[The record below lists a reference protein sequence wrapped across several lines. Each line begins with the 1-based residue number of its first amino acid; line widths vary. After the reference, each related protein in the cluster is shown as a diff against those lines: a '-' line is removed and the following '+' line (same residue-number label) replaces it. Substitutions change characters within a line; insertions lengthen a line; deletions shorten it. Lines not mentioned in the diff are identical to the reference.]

1 MKSLND
7 TKNNADVGNTEDLE
21 NLLNDFDRTLNP
33 NVDQNNMRSNDVRS
47 EDKKHKNP
55 NWRKENE
62 NLSCYALSKYSNEPE
77 DDFDYFDL
85 AESLSQ
91 VQKNI
96 RGFKRSKNLNIDLS
110 KLKLNYLYKNWKE
123 VCEDLGVSYTRT
135 GGNTVEQKRIVLE
148 NTKYE
153 KKGNSYIFYE
163 IVDLGVVQ
171 NLEKNIEVTRVN
183 CVEAILSNVFSS
195 VNNQPIALTAKCWF
209 ELLGLVDEN
218 YSPYNKENKKRLMA
232 TVEKDIQ
239 EYEMT
244 VEDGSP
250 VISSAVK
257 TSTDFFYTNTQARFK
272 EALFNAFDSLQRRG
286 AIIVDTVVGGFPLT
300 KEQVETIKGAVEKDP
315 DVSIYDLNIRPK
327 RQMMSLGSLNT
338 KYLECEE
345 ETLKDLKMNR
355 ADLKML
361 RKNPGLAKKYYGRLG
376 IKTALKIGMIYISRF
391 FIVYPYSDNCKK
403 VFKTQSQDKDV
414 RAYVKYLMQR
424 GIFES
429 AKNKMLK
436 ADGKGDFGTDKFLV
450 ANSYLI
456 EKLIKENRENSEEM
470 LKFGMINAQRFE
482 KNISDVLYTDDV
494 NDGGEEE

>member
-1 MKSLND
+1 MKSLNNTD
-7 TKNNADVGNTEDLE
+7 INDINNTEDLE
-21 NLLNDFDRTLNP
+21 NLLNEFDRTINP
-33 NVDQNNMRSNDVRS
+33 NADQNNMRLNDVQI
-47 EDKKHKNP
+47 EDKKPKNP

-62 NLSCYALSKYSNEPE
+62 NLSCYALSRYSNEPE

-110 KLKLNYLYKNWKE
+110 KLKLNYLYKNWKD
-123 VCEDLGVSYTRT
+123 VCGDLGVSYART

-244 VEDGSP
+244 VENGSP
-250 VISSAVK
+250 IISSAVK

-300 KEQVETIKGAVEKDP
+300 KEQVETIKGAFEKDP
-315 DVSIYDLNIRPK
+315 DVSTYDLNIRPK

-355 ADLKML
+355 TDLKIL

>member
-33 NVDQNNMRSNDVRS
+33 NADQNNIRSNDARS

-110 KLKLNYLYKNWKE
+110 KIKLNYLYKNWKE
-123 VCEDLGVSYTRT
+123 VCEDLRISYTRT

-218 YSPYNKENKKRLMA
+218 YSPYNKENKRRLMA

-355 ADLKML
+355 ADLKIL

-482 KNISDVLYTDDV
+482 KNISDVLYIDDV

>member
-33 NVDQNNMRSNDVRS
+33 NADQNNIRSNDARP

-110 KLKLNYLYKNWKE
+110 KIKLNYLYKNWKE
-123 VCEDLGVSYTRT
+123 VCEDLRISYTRT

-218 YSPYNKENKKRLMA
+218 YSPYNKENKRRLMA

-355 ADLKML
+355 ADLKIL

-414 RAYVKYLMQR
+414 RAYVKYLMQK

-482 KNISDVLYTDDV
+482 KNISDVLYIDDV

>member
-33 NVDQNNMRSNDVRS
+33 NADQNNMRSNDARP

-110 KLKLNYLYKNWKE
+110 KIKLNYLYKNWKE
-123 VCEDLGVSYTRT
+123 VCEDLRISYTRT

-218 YSPYNKENKKRLMA
+218 YSPYNKENKRRLMA

-355 ADLKML
+355 ADLKIL

>member
-33 NVDQNNMRSNDVRS
+33 NADQNNIRSNDARP

-110 KLKLNYLYKNWKE
+110 KIKLNYLYKNWKE
-123 VCEDLGVSYTRT
+123 VCEDLRISYTRT

-218 YSPYNKENKKRLMA
+218 YSPYNKENKRRLMA

-355 ADLKML
+355 ADLKIL

-482 KNISDVLYTDDV
+482 KNISDVLYIDDV

>member
-1 MKSLND
+1 MKSLNN
-7 TKNNADVGNTEDLE
+7 TKNNTDVNNTEDLE
-21 NLLNDFDRTLNP
+21 NLLNEFDRTINP
-33 NVDQNNMRSNDVRS
+33 NADQNNMRSNDVLS
-47 EDKKHKNP
+47 EDKKSKNP

-62 NLSCYALSKYSNEPE
+62 NLSCYALSRYSNEPE

-153 KKGNSYIFYE
+153 KNGNSYIFYE
-163 IVDLGVVQ
+163 IVDFGVVQ

-239 EYEMT
+239 DYEMT
-244 VEDGSP
+244 IEDGSP
-250 VISSAVK
+250 VISSTVK

-272 EALFNAFDSLQRRG
+272 EALFNAFDSLQKRG

-300 KEQVETIKGAVEKDP
+300 KEQVETIRGAVEKDP

-355 ADLKML
+355 ADLKIL

-429 AKNKMLK
+429 ARNKMIR
-436 ADGKGDFGTDKFLV
+436 AAGKGDFGTDKFLV

-482 KNISDVLYTDDV
+482 KNISDVLYADDI

>member
-33 NVDQNNMRSNDVRS
+33 NADQNNIRSNDVRP

-110 KLKLNYLYKNWKE
+110 KIKLNYLYKNWKE
-123 VCEDLGVSYTRT
+123 VCEDLRISYTRT

-218 YSPYNKENKKRLMA
+218 YSPYNKENKRRLMA

-250 VISSAVK
+250 IISSAVK

-315 DVSIYDLNIRPK
+315 DISIYDLNIRPK

-355 ADLKML
+355 TDLKIL

>member
-1 MKSLND
+1 MKSLNN

-33 NVDQNNMRSNDVRS
+33 NADQNNMRSNDARP

-110 KLKLNYLYKNWKE
+110 KIKLNYLYKNWKE
-123 VCEDLGVSYTRT
+123 VCEDLRISYTRT

-218 YSPYNKENKKRLMA
+218 YSPYNKENKRRLMA

-355 ADLKML
+355 ADLKIL

-482 KNISDVLYTDDV
+482 KNISDVLYADDV

>member
-7 TKNNADVGNTEDLE
+7 TKNNTDVSNTEDLE

-33 NVDQNNMRSNDVRS
+33 NADQNNIRSNDVRS
-47 EDKKHKNP
+47 EDKKPKNP

-163 IVDLGVVQ
+163 IVDFGVVQ

-239 EYEMT
+239 DYEMT
-244 VEDGSP
+244 IEDGSP

-345 ETLKDLKMNR
+345 EILKDLKMNR
-355 ADLKML
+355 ADLKIL

>member
-1 MKSLND
+1 MSSL
-7 TKNNADVGNTEDLE
+7 
-21 NLLNDFDRTLNP
+21 
-33 NVDQNNMRSNDVRS
+33 DQNKDQNVVHSDVQS
-47 EDKKHKNP
+47 EKPKNP
-55 NWRKENE
+55 NWRKEND

-85 AESLSQ
+85 NASLKQ
-91 VQKNI
+91 IQKNI
-96 RGFKRSKNLNIDLS
+96 KMFKRSENLNIDL
-110 KLKLNYLYKNWKE
+110 LRLRLNHWYKNWKE
-123 VCEDLGVSYTRT
+123 VCNDLRVPYTRT
-135 GGNTVEQKRIVLE
+135 GGNTVEQKKIVLE
-148 NTKYE
+148 NTRYE
-153 KKGNSYIFYE
+153 RNGNSYIFYE
-163 IVDLGVVQ
+163 IIDSDFVQ
-171 NLEKNIEVTRVN
+171 DLEKNIEVTRVN

-195 VNNQPIALTAKCWF
+195 IDNQPVALTAKCWF
-209 ELLGLVDEN
+209 ELLGFVDES
-218 YSPYNKENKKRLMA
+218 YSPYNKENKARLM
-232 TVEKDIQ
+232 EKIERDIQ
-239 EYEMT
+239 DYEMKA
-244 VEDGSP
+244 EDGTTI
-250 VISSAVK
+250 ISSAVK

-272 EALFNAFDSLQRRG
+272 NALFNAFDSLQRRG
-286 AIIVDTVVGGFPLT
+286 AILVDTVVGGFPLT
-300 KEQVETIKGAVEKDP
+300 KEQMEDVKEASENNP
-315 DVSIYDLNIRPK
+315 DVSIYDLNLKPE
-327 RQMMSLGSLNT
+327 RQMMTLGSLNS

-345 ETLKDLKMNR
+345 ETLRELGIDRDALKTFH
-355 ADLKML
+355 
-361 RKNPGLAKKYYGRLG
+361 KNPGLAKKYYGRLG

-456 EKLIKENRENSEEM
+456 EKLIKENRENSKEM

-482 KNISDVLYTDDV
+482 KNISDVLYADDI

>member
-1 MKSLND
+1 MKSLNNTD
-7 TKNNADVGNTEDLE
+7 INDINNTEDLE
-21 NLLNDFDRTLNP
+21 NLLNEFDRTINP
-33 NVDQNNMRSNDVRS
+33 NADQNNMRLNDVQI
-47 EDKKHKNP
+47 EDKKPKNP

-62 NLSCYALSKYSNEPE
+62 NLSCYALSRYSNELE

-110 KLKLNYLYKNWKE
+110 KLKLNYLYKNWKD
-123 VCEDLGVSYTRT
+123 VCGDLGVSYART

-153 KKGNSYIFYE
+153 KRGNSYIFYE

-218 YSPYNKENKKRLMA
+218 YSPYNKENKNRLMA

-250 VISSAVK
+250 IISSAVK

-345 ETLKDLKMNR
+345 ETLKDLKINR
-355 ADLKML
+355 ADLKIL

-429 AKNKMLK
+429 ARNKMIR
-436 ADGKGDFGTDKFLV
+436 AAGKGDFGTDKFLV

-482 KNISDVLYTDDV
+482 KNISDVLYSDDI

>member
-1 MKSLND
+1 MEPLND
-7 TKNNADVGNTEDLE
+7 TKNNTYVSNIEDLE

-33 NVDQNNMRSNDVRS
+33 NADQNNMRSNDVRS
-47 EDKKHKNP
+47 EDKKSKNP

-62 NLSCYALSKYSNEPE
+62 NLSCYALSRYSNEPE

-85 AESLSQ
+85 NTSLKQ
-91 VQKNI
+91 IQKNI
-96 RGFKRSKNLNIDLS
+96 ISSKKIESLDIDLS
-110 KLKLNYLYKNWKE
+110 KLETNHLYKNWKE
-123 VCEDLGVSYTRT
+123 VCADLKISYS
-135 GGNTVEQKRIVLE
+135 GNGRNTIEQKKIILG

-153 KKGNSYIFYE
+153 KSGNSYMFYE
-163 IVDLGVVQ
+163 INPDYE
-171 NLEKNIEVTRVN
+171 NEFSKNTEVTRVN

-218 YSPYNKENKKRLMA
+218 YSPYNKENKRRLMA

-355 ADLKML
+355 TDLKIL